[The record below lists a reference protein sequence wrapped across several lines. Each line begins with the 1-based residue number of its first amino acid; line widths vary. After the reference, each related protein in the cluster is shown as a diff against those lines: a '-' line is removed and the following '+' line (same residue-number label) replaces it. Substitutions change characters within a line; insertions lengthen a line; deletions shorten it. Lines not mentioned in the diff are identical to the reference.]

1 MVYRF
6 QVAGKIYQISIER
19 QGDSLKASYAGK
31 TFEIEILDEQPGK
44 LSIRLDGRPAIVH
57 WSNDGGKKWVSLDG
71 CTYAI
76 EKPSTRTGQAG
87 RDLQG
92 TGLQRSPM
100 PAQVR
105 SIEVFVGDPVE
116 RGQTLLLLEAMKMEI
131 RIKATH
137 PGRVARIL
145 VSPGQTVDKDQ
156 ELVELDDGGISPSS

>member
-6 QVAGKIYQISIER
+6 QIAGNIYQISIER
-19 QGDSLKASYAGK
+19 QGEGLKASCGGQ
-31 TFEIEILDEQPGK
+31 TFEFEILDEQPGR
-44 LSIRLDGRPAIVH
+44 LSIRLDGRPATLH
-57 WSNDGGKKWVSLDG
+57 WANDGGKKWVSLDG

-76 EKPSTRTGQAG
+76 EKPSARTGQSG
-87 RDLQG
+87 KDLQG

-105 SIEVFVGDPVE
+105 AIEVVEGGLVE

-131 RIKATH
+131 RIKAPH

-156 ELVELDDGGISPSS
+156 ALVELGE